1 MSWKGRFAIAGLLA
15 VLFFALGLA
24 PLFGPLLYTLTPLQR
39 QYLLPYIAS
48 SWHRNDP
55 SDRTGIR
62 WMLKLKPEPPD
73 PKENK
78 KRGAKGAAPK
88 LATAFAEER
97 DLIAKPLPDRVWS
110 GDALPFRLSEE
121 AMREGWTGL
130 TWGYP
135 REVSSPELADLLRE
149 EIFGGRPWERYF
161 LQPAV
166 AVVSLLLLILMG
178 RVAVQAWQDRRLW
191 GRPLHRPE
199 YLWRWMLA
207 SPKPKVYAPE
217 PRLELQSPAPL
228 TLAAPAPAPSMAS
241 PPGAARRAVAAAP
254 EPVAKPSQAVP
265 TAPVAAPVAPQPAFV
280 WDESAGI
287 E

>member
-1 MSWKGRFAIAGLLA
+1 MSWKGRFAVAGVLV
-15 VLFFALGLA
+15 VLFFALGLG

-39 QYLLPYIAS
+39 QYLLPYVVS

-62 WMLKLKPEPPD
+62 WVLKLKPEPPD

-78 KRGAKGAAPK
+78 KRGAKGTAPK

-97 DLIAKPLPDRVWS
+97 DLIAKPLPDRVWA

-135 REVSSPELADLLRE
+135 HEVSSTELADLLRE
-149 EIFGGRPWERYF
+149 EYFGGRSWERYF
-161 LQPAV
+161 VQPAV
-166 AVVSLLLLILMG
+166 AVISLVFLILMG
-178 RVAVQAWQDRRLW
+178 RVGVQAWQDRRLW

-207 SPKPKVYAPE
+207 SPKSKVYAPE

-228 TLAAPAPAPSMAS
+228 TLAAPAPSQPPAAVRQAMAV
-241 PPGAARRAVAAAP
+241 AAAAP
-254 EPVAKPSQAVP
+254 EPVAKPSKAVP
-265 TAPVAAPVAPQPAFV
+265 NARAVAPVAPPPAFV